1 MEEIIIFTV
10 VFCCLLLGLIGSVLP
25 IVPGPIM
32 SYLGILVLYFFT
44 DISVSNN
51 EILIYSIL
59 TIVVFSSDY
68 ILQFLGVKKLGGQ
81 KNALYGTFF
90 GIFIGLFF
98 APLGLFI
105 GPFLGAFLGALKDNK
120 EQKQAIRIALGA
132 LLGFVCGTVLKL
144 TYSIYIIYI
153 VLNKLLILP

>member
-32 SYLGILVLYFFT
+32 SYLGVLVLFFFT
-44 DISVSNN
+44 DISFSNN
-51 EILIYSIL
+51 EILIYSIITVL
-59 TIVVFSSDY
+59 VFSSDY

-81 KNALYGTFF
+81 KNALYGTIF

-144 TYSIYIIYI
+144 MYSIYIIYVI
-153 VLNKLLILP
+153 LNKLLLLP

>member
-32 SYLGILVLYFFT
+32 SYLGILALYFFT
-44 DISVSNN
+44 DISFSNN

-81 KNALYGTFF
+81 KNALYGTVF

-98 APLGLFI
+98 APLGLFL

-132 LLGFVCGTVLKL
+132 LLRFVCGTVLKL